1 MSSRPTSLWSW
12 RVMQIRE
19 NFDAAFA
26 MPAAV
31 RREATHVLLV
41 TVAGEACAVA
51 MDECSLVRRAAG
63 VTRLPSGN
71 PSFRGLTTVAGAAVP
86 VYDLAQRLGLAQGA
100 EAPEW
105 LLVSA
110 GRSRV
115 AFAVEAIDGYAA
127 ADENLGDGAIRSV
140 VTVAGRPRRLVALA
154 AIVDAIENESR
165 RENTTRSDR

>member
-12 RVMQIRE
+12 RVAQVRE

-31 RREATHVLLV
+31 HREFTRVLLV
-41 TVAGEACAVA
+41 TVAGEACAVP
-51 MDECSLVRRAAG
+51 MDECSLVRRATG

-71 PSFRGLTTVAGAAVP
+71 PSFRGLTTVGGAALP
-86 VYDLAQRLGLAQGA
+86 VYDLAQRLGMPQGGA
-100 EAPEW
+100 RPEW

-115 AFAVEAIDGYAA
+115 AFAVDAIDGYAE
-127 ADENLGDGAIRSV
+127 ADEHLSDGVTRSV
-140 VTVAGRPRRLVALA
+140 VTVAGGTRRLVALA
-154 AIVDAIENESR
+154 AIVEAIEHESR
-165 RENTTRSDR
+165 RE